1 MTDRLVSRHLDWD
14 VTGGPA
20 TDTPSPGASDQ
31 DFMTTSD
38 AHHVTRLTPEQLEKA
53 LPEKLSV
60 AERNLRNARL
70 SGYSQRPLAFLFR
83 YIRRRPVAHGIL
95 LSSVLFAVLCALMS
109 QYAIKH
115 LVDVLSAGHR
125 NTGPVWIAFL
135 ILVSLIAADN
145 LSWRVGG
152 WVGARA
158 FVGVTG
164 DLRRD
169 LFQYLSGHAPSYFL
183 EKQPGMLASRITAT
197 SNAAYITE
205 NTMSWNVL
213 PPTIAVVGAIVM
225 VTLVNPLM
233 AGGLMLISAILAVVL
248 FRLAG
253 RGSHKHH
260 TFATRAAAV
269 DGELVDVIS
278 NMGLVRAFGA
288 TFREQSRFQERVV
301 AEMDARK
308 HSLLYLEKLRL
319 LHAIVTAALSAGLLG
334 WALWLWTQDKVS
346 SGDIV
351 LISSLGFT
359 ILHGTRDLAVAL
371 VDVTQHIARLAE
383 AVETLLEPHGMPD
396 HSQATELATRGGKVE
411 FEAVDFAYP
420 KRKRILENFNL
431 TIEAGQRVGLIGKSG
446 AGKSTV
452 LALLQRFYE
461 AQGGRILIDGQDI
474 ALVTQESLRHAIAVV
489 PQDISLF
496 HRTVYENIAY
506 GRPDATREE
515 VFAAA
520 REARCAEFIEAMPEG
535 YETIVGDRG
544 VKLSGG
550 QRQRIAI
557 ARAVLKNAPI
567 LLLDEATSALDS
579 HSEEAIQEALD
590 RLMRGRTVVAI
601 AHRLS
606 TLQNFDRLIVMSNGH
621 VIDDGPPDILRVK
634 PGLYHDL
641 LGKQHGKS
649 AHHPAKIP
657 AEEHAA

>member
-1 MTDRLVSRHLDWD
+1 MN
-14 VTGGPA
+14 
-20 TDTPSPGASDQ
+20 
-31 DFMTTSD
+31 TSD
-38 AHHVTRLTPEQLEKA
+38 VQHITRLTPEQLERES
-53 LPEKLSV
+53 PEKLTV
-60 AERNLRNARL
+60 AERNLRNERL
-70 SGYSQRPLAFLFR
+70 SSYSRRPLSFLFR
-83 YIRRRPVAHGIL
+83 YIRRRPVAHSIL
-95 LSSVLFAVLCALMS
+95 LTSVLVAVLCALMS

-115 LVDVLSAGHR
+115 LVDVLSAGH
-125 NTGPVWIAFL
+125 GKQSPVWIAFL
-135 ILVSLIAADN
+135 LLVGLIAADN

-152 WVGARA
+152 WIGARA

-169 LFQYLSGHAPSYFL
+169 LFQYLSGHSPSYFL

-197 SNAAYITE
+197 SNAVYITE
-205 NTMSWNVL
+205 NTMAWNVL
-213 PPTIAVVGAIVM
+213 PPTIAVIGAIVM
-225 VTLVNPLM
+225 VTLVNPMMSL
-233 AGGLMLISAILAVVL
+233 GLMLISGVLAVVL

-288 TFREQSRFQERVV
+288 TFREQTRFADSVA
-301 AEMDARK
+301 AEMDARRR
-308 HSLLYLEKLRL
+308 SLIYLEKLRL
-319 LHAIVTAALSAGLLG
+319 LHAVITAALSAGLLG
-334 WALWLWTQDKVS
+334 WALWLWTRDKVT

-383 AVETLLEPHGMPD
+383 AVETLLEPHSMPD
-396 HSQATELATRGGKVE
+396 HSQATSLATRGGKVQ
-411 FEAVDFAYP
+411 FDNVCFAYP
-420 KRKRILENFNL
+420 KRKRILDSFNL
-431 TIEAGQRVGLIGKSG
+431 VIDPGQRVGLIGKSG

-452 LALLQRFYE
+452 LSLLQRFYE
-461 AQGGRILIDGQDI
+461 TQGGRILIDDQDI

-496 HRTVYENIAY
+496 HRSVYENIAY

-515 VFAAA
+515 VMAAA

-535 YETIVGDRG
+535 YDTIVGDRG

-557 ARAVLKNAPI
+557 ARAVLKDAPI

-579 HSEEAIQEALD
+579 QSEEAIQQALD
-590 RLMRGRTVVAI
+590 RLMRGRTVIAI

-621 VIDDGPPDILRVK
+621 VIDDGSPEVLRNR
-634 PGLYHDL
+634 PGLYRDL
-641 LGKQHGKS
+641 LGKQQHGKG
-649 AHHPAKIP
+649 AHHGQPASHNEQQQV
-657 AEEHAA
+657 A